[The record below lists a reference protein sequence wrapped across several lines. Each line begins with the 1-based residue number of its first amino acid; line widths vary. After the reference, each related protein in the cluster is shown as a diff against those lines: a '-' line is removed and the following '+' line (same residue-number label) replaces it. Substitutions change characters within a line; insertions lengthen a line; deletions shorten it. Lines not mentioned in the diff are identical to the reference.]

1 MYPISND
8 VLALFEAEQPKVLRI
23 TGTDKNGTAITITD
37 NDVVAD
43 SFQLDRYAC
52 NGEKLEVGT
61 AVAAQM
67 TLKLF
72 NGNGQ
77 FDDIV
82 FEGTELNV
90 EIGIAD
96 WSQAS
101 PVVTYVPCG
110 LFTPDIQ
117 PRRMATISLTCLDR
131 MTKFDVA
138 VDATAL
144 TFPATVAGL
153 VGQVCT
159 VCGVTLA
166 QSIATLPNA
175 DVSISALPSV
185 NGIITYRNIIQWCAG
200 IMATNAWM
208 DWNGQLRFS
217 WYNNSTSYV
226 STTDN
231 RYSSDLYENDLT
243 VTGVVYT
250 NDSGIEIVEGTDDYA
265 LDLTGNALAGP
276 LIATV
281 LPAINTAVNG
291 FAYRP
296 FTAAVINAPYLWP
309 MDSVVFTDKDGN
321 DHASVLTNVA
331 FGVNGTTA
339 LESKGMTEAI
349 NKLQAPVGVTKE
361 QAQLISQ
368 AMEQVETD
376 IDDSL
381 TQQEIFNRLTD
392 NGAAQGLVLL
402 NGQLYVNA
410 TYLRGGT
417 IDGDNVNAKLLN
429 IVDADGNVIASF
441 DNIITL
447 GQTTEAHAELD
458 YNSFSIYDK
467 NSHAFFEAG
476 DLRDINGYADTKEQK
491 YGNGTRT
498 VFSTSYAIYSVIS
511 IKIDGVA
518 TTDYT
523 HSVYEI
529 TFGTAPADGSSI
541 VITYRTQSAIYHID
555 FGRNYVSDI
564 GGYSVAAGSG
574 VTASGHGSHAE
585 GARTTASGDYS
596 HAENYNT
603 TASGVGGHAEGMQTT
618 ASGDY
623 SHAEGMQTTASGK
636 YSHAEGRDTIA
647 SHNDSHAEGSY
658 TIASGDC
665 SHAEGIGSAASGS
678 FSHAEGTRT
687 IANGFSQHAFGKYN
701 IEDNANTYV
710 EIVGNGTSASARS
723 NARTLD
729 WNGNEWIAGAL
740 SVGDPATTRANLGIT
755 PANIGAVQN
764 INIVNADIA
773 NAAALNAKLSQIPYS
788 VSPSLRGAAIAYV
801 PQQVMRE
808 ITGITTANGGFG
820 YIVRNGTS
828 SFMFNVTSINGNVIY
843 VFALTSTESDY
854 SHGTVYQYTGTA
866 V

>member
-131 MTKFDVA
+131 MTMFDVA
-138 VDATAL
+138 VDATSL

-153 VGQVCT
+153 VGQACT
-159 VCGVTLA
+159 ACGVTLA

-175 DVSISALPSV
+175 DVSVSALPSV

-217 WYNNSTSYV
+217 WYNNSTSYG
-226 STTDN
+226 STIDN

-309 MDSVVFTDKDGN
+309 MDAVVFTDKDGN
-321 DHASVLTNVA
+321 NHASVLTNVA

-392 NGAAQGLVLL
+392 NGAAQGLVLY

-410 TYLRGGT
+410 SYIRSGTLVLGGQNNQNGT
-417 IDGDNVNAKLLN
+417 LQVL
-429 IVDADGNVIASF
+429 DANGNVVGTW
-441 DNIITL
+441 DNNGVTILKGLISGPSMELKYNPVTGVSDAITL
-447 GQTTEAHAELD
+447 TRQD
-458 YNSFSIYDK
+458 
-467 NSHAFFEAG
+467 
-476 DLRDINGYADTKEQK
+476 NGYV
-491 YGNGTRT
+491 YGKLYVYKWPNSDYAEPRFALYDYDEDSYDPDYDISTPYAESRIGAWGLN
-498 VFSTSYAIYSVIS
+498 FSL
-511 IKIDGVA
+511 K
-518 TTDYT
+518 TD
-523 HSVYEI
+523 
-529 TFGTAPADGSSI
+529 D
-541 VITYRTQSAIYHID
+541 
-555 FGRNYVSDI
+555 
-564 GGYSVAAGSG
+564 SG
-574 VTASGHGSHAE
+574 LTASE
-585 GARTTASGDYS
+585 
-596 HAENYNT
+596 
-603 TASGVGGHAEGMQTT
+603 
-618 ASGDY
+618 
-623 SHAEGMQTTASGK
+623 
-636 YSHAEGRDTIA
+636 I
-647 SHNDSHAEGSY
+647 
-658 TIASGDC
+658 C
-665 SHAEGIGSAASGS
+665 
-678 FSHAEGTRT
+678 
-687 IANGFSQHAFGKYN
+687 N
-701 IEDNANTYV
+701 INIRGV
-710 EIVGNGTSASARS
+710 EIKSKNADSPNDYFKIGYNGEARFTAV
-723 NARTLD
+723 NIT
-729 WNGNEWIAGAL
+729 GAL
-740 SVGDPATTRANLGIT
+740 SVGDPAGTRENLGIT
-755 PANIGAVQN
+755 PANIGASAAFVLTDDYTTPAAVYSVLN
-764 INIVNADIA
+764 TMARGSVATIITR
-773 NAAALNAKLSQIPYS
+773 AAASNAMCGVNYDMYGTIW
-788 VSPSLRGAAIAYV
+788 
-801 PQQVMRE
+801 
-808 ITGITTANGGFG
+808 
-820 YIVRNGTS
+820 RNP
-828 SFMFNVTSINGNVIY
+828 
-843 VFALTSTESDY
+843 TSTSNNYYLSMTRTSGLEQYCYVLTLTDSSM
-854 SHGTVYQYTGTA
+854 SHGTVYKYTGTA

>member
-23 TGTDKNGTAITITD
+23 TGADKNGTAITITD

-52 NGEKLEVGT
+52 NGEKLDVGT

-67 TLKLF
+67 SLKLF

-77 FDDIV
+77 FDSII

-153 VGQVCT
+153 VGQACT

-166 QSIATLPNA
+166 QSITTLPNA
-175 DVSISALPSV
+175 SVSVSALPSV

-226 STTDN
+226 STMDN

-441 DNIITL
+441 DDTIVL
-447 GQTTEAHAELD
+447 GSNYGMHISMD
-458 YNSFSIYDK
+458 FNSFEIYDRTS
-467 NSHAFFEAG
+467 NEVFCVG
-476 DLRDINGYADTKEQK
+476 DLRNAQGYFLSTETFESSGYNRFTLLHGIDDSYGDVIVTVNGTAVTNFSY
-491 YGNGTRT
+491 YGNYIIFDDAPPSGAIVT
-498 VFSTSYAIYSVIS
+498 VTYPS
-511 IKIDGVA
+511 D
-518 TTDYT
+518 DP
-523 HSVYEI
+523 VY
-529 TFGTAPADGSSI
+529 
-541 VITYRTQSAIYHID
+541 HMD
-555 FGRNYVSDI
+555 FGRDTNSGI
-564 GGYSVAAGSG
+564 GVFSAAFGYK
-574 VTASGHGSHAE
+574 TIASGPYSFAQGRE
-585 GARTTASGDYS
+585 TTASG
-596 HAENYNT
+596 E
-603 TASGVGGHAEGMQTT
+603 
-618 ASGDY
+618 
-623 SHAEGMQTTASGK
+623 
-636 YSHAEGRDTIA
+636 YSHAEGRLTDARTSCDHA
-647 SHNDSHAEGSY
+647 EGYMTVATGGGAHAEGSK
-658 TIASGDC
+658 TEARAD
-665 SHAEGIGSAASGS
+665 SA
-678 FSHAEGTRT
+678 HAEGTGT
-687 IANGFSQHAFGKYN
+687 IAASVNQHAAGRYN
-701 IEDNANTYV
+701 IRDGLNTYV
-710 EIVGNGTSASARS
+710 EIIGNGTNVTPS

-740 SVGDPATTRANLGIT
+740 SVGEPATTRANLGIT
-755 PANIGAVQN
+755 PANIGALPDTTTAADIGAVQN

-773 NAAALNAKLSQIPYS
+773 SAAALNAKLSQIPYS
-788 VSPSLRGAAIAYV
+788 ASPSLRGAAIAYV
-801 PQQVMRE
+801 PRQVMRA
-808 ITGITTANGGFG
+808 ITGVASANGGFG

-828 SFMFNVTSINGNVIY
+828 SFMFNVTSIDGNVIY
-843 VFALTSTESDY
+843 VFSLTSTESEY
-854 SHGTVYQYTGTA
+854 SHGTVYQYTGTE

>member
-131 MTKFDVA
+131 MTMFDVA
-138 VDATAL
+138 VDATSL

-153 VGQVCT
+153 VGQACT
-159 VCGVTLA
+159 ACGVTLA

-175 DVSISALPSV
+175 DVSVSALPSV

-321 DHASVLTNVA
+321 NHASVLTNVA

-410 TYLRGGT
+410 SYIRSGTLVLGGQNNQNGT
-417 IDGDNVNAKLLN
+417 LQVL
-429 IVDADGNVIASF
+429 DANGNVVGTW
-441 DNIITL
+441 DNNGVTILKGLISGPSMELKYNPVTGVSDAITL
-447 GQTTEAHAELD
+447 TRQD
-458 YNSFSIYDK
+458 
-467 NSHAFFEAG
+467 
-476 DLRDINGYADTKEQK
+476 NGYV
-491 YGNGTRT
+491 YGKLYVYKWPNSDYAEPRFALYDYDEDSYDPDYDISTPYAESRIGAWGLN
-498 VFSTSYAIYSVIS
+498 FSL
-511 IKIDGVA
+511 K
-518 TTDYT
+518 TD
-523 HSVYEI
+523 
-529 TFGTAPADGSSI
+529 D
-541 VITYRTQSAIYHID
+541 
-555 FGRNYVSDI
+555 
-564 GGYSVAAGSG
+564 SG
-574 VTASGHGSHAE
+574 LTASE
-585 GARTTASGDYS
+585 
-596 HAENYNT
+596 
-603 TASGVGGHAEGMQTT
+603 
-618 ASGDY
+618 
-623 SHAEGMQTTASGK
+623 
-636 YSHAEGRDTIA
+636 I
-647 SHNDSHAEGSY
+647 
-658 TIASGDC
+658 C
-665 SHAEGIGSAASGS
+665 
-678 FSHAEGTRT
+678 
-687 IANGFSQHAFGKYN
+687 N
-701 IEDNANTYV
+701 INIRGV
-710 EIVGNGTSASARS
+710 EIKSKNADSPNDYFKIGYNGEARFTAV
-723 NARTLD
+723 NIT
-729 WNGNEWIAGAL
+729 GAL
-740 SVGDPATTRANLGIT
+740 NVGDPATTRANLGIT
-755 PANIGAVQN
+755 PANIGALPDTTTAADIGAVQN

-788 VSPSLRGAAIAYV
+788 TSPSLRGAAIAYV
-801 PQQVMRE
+801 PQQVMRA
-808 ITGITTANGGFG
+808 ITGVATANGGFG

-843 VFALTSTESDY
+843 VFSLTSTESEY
-854 SHGTVYQYTGTA
+854 SHGTVYQYTSTSA
-866 V
+866 

>member
-37 NDVVAD
+37 NDVVTD

-77 FDDIV
+77 FDDVV

-110 LFTPDIQ
+110 LFTPDVQ
-117 PRRMATISLTCLDR
+117 PRRMATISLTCLDW

-410 TYLRGGT
+410 SYIRSGTLVLGGQNNQNGT
-417 IDGDNVNAKLLN
+417 LQVL
-429 IVDADGNVIASF
+429 DASGNVVGTW
-441 DNIITL
+441 DNNGVTILKGLISGPSMELKYNPVTGVSDAITL
-447 GQTTEAHAELD
+447 TRQD
-458 YNSFSIYDK
+458 
-467 NSHAFFEAG
+467 
-476 DLRDINGYADTKEQK
+476 NGYVYGKLYVYKWPNSDYAEPRFALYDYDEDSYDPDYDISTPYAESRIGAWGLNFSLKTDDSGLTASEICNINIRGVEIKSKNADSPNDYFKIG
-491 YGNGTRT
+491 YNGEARFT
-498 VFSTSYAIYSVIS
+498 
-511 IKIDGVA
+511 
-518 TTDYT
+518 
-523 HSVYEI
+523 SVYI
-529 TFGTAPADGSSI
+529 T
-541 VITYRTQSAIYHID
+541 
-555 FGRNYVSDI
+555 
-564 GGYSVAAGSG
+564 
-574 VTASGHGSHAE
+574 
-585 GARTTASGDYS
+585 
-596 HAENYNT
+596 
-603 TASGVGGHAEGMQTT
+603 
-618 ASGDY
+618 
-623 SHAEGMQTTASGK
+623 
-636 YSHAEGRDTIA
+636 
-647 SHNDSHAEGSY
+647 
-658 TIASGDC
+658 
-665 SHAEGIGSAASGS
+665 
-678 FSHAEGTRT
+678 
-687 IANGFSQHAFGKYN
+687 
-701 IEDNANTYV
+701 
-710 EIVGNGTSASARS
+710 
-723 NARTLD
+723 
-729 WNGNEWIAGAL
+729 GAL
-740 SVGDPATTRANLGIT
+740 SVGDPATTRENLGIT
-755 PANIGAVQN
+755 PANIGASAAFVLTGDYTTAATIYSVLN
-764 INIVNADIA
+764 TMARGSVATIVTR
-773 NAAALNAKLSQIPYS
+773 AAASNAMCGVNYDMYGTIW
-788 VSPSLRGAAIAYV
+788 
-801 PQQVMRE
+801 
-808 ITGITTANGGFG
+808 
-820 YIVRNGTS
+820 RNP
-828 SFMFNVTSINGNVIY
+828 
-843 VFALTSTESDY
+843 TSTSNNYYLSMTRTSGLEQYCYVLTLTDSSM
-854 SHGTVYQYTGTA
+854 SHGTVYKYTGTA